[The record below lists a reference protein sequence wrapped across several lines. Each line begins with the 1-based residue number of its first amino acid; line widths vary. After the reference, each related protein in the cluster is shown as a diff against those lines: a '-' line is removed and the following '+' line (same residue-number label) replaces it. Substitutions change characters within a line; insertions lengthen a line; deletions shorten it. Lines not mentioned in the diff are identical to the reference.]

1 MRYHVKERDLMRREE
16 IAGGSLKARGAIQVE
31 RGRAISEGADQFQ
44 SADAYPTRSDRDSK
58 SRESLLSSRSPRPG
72 RGQSSLRPAARLRVT
87 RKVAEVVSGSPGP
100 RRPGFTHF
108 AWSRPRSGPWPSGQ
122 ACESLASTVDR
133 PRPACGFSRL
143 AWQAGRPGRRPGFTR
158 LARRGHGGH
167 VSLASLAPPR
177 LGGSTRLRV
186 ALAAGPT
193 VPRLGQG
200 LGSTQARH

>member
-133 PRPACGFSRL
+133 PRPACGFTRL

-177 LGGSTRLRV
+177 LGGSTRLSV
-186 ALAAGPT
+186 AAAAGHGTAVGPGIHSG
-193 VPRLGQG
+193 PA
-200 LGSTQARH
+200 ARH